1 MKPQKVREWKRKGF
15 GKACEGSE
23 MLSLPKTGEAV
34 KPLRQRRSF
43 RRLTIQL
50 SLGRV
55 LLSRAGLCF
64 TGQAQDKE
72 PVPATQDYGSAVNGF
87 GRGEPVCG
95 LVGDFQVAQNKN
107 LCINSKML

>member
-1 MKPQKVREWKRKGF
+1 MNPQKVRVQKRKGF

-23 MLSLPKTGEAV
+23 MFSLPKTGEAV

-64 TGQAQDKE
+64 TGRAQDKE

-87 GRGEPVCG
+87 GLGDPVCG
-95 LVGDFQVAQNKN
+95 LVGDFQITQIKD
-107 LCINSKML
+107 LCINSKLL